1 MKKCPQCKS
10 IYGDDTLSFCLQ
22 DGTPLSAAYDSEA
35 TLVLGADDS
44 TVQRTN
50 ANYNPEIPTE
60 TRFGES
66 RQTESSIRELPPNKT
81 SPHLI
86 YAGAGLIAVL
96 AIVGGMVWLNVSS
109 RSTENLSPTGTPS
122 PKNVNIAST
131 TTTPAPTPR
140 NKDVSVDPRLP
151 WTNTGIY
158 VEQGEQ
164 IRITERGSI
173 VWDPDLPAVSPD
185 GTFPASNVQSP
196 SDFPLPSAGCGS
208 LVMRIGTT
216 KYAVGSKSTVVAR
229 ESGTIEFIVNDRLQS
244 LSNNAGN
251 FDASIEIGGTQQTAV
266 PKRDDRIPTTRE
278 LQDTLLKEAQ
288 RIEDEAK
295 RR

>member
-1 MKKCPQCKS
+1 MKKCPQYKS
-10 IYGDDTLSFCLQ
+10 TYGDDTLSFCLQ
-22 DGTPLSAAYDSEA
+22 DGTALSSPYDSEA
-35 TLVLGADDS
+35 TLVLGAEDS

-66 RQTESSIRELPPNKT
+66 RQTASSIHGLSPNKT

-96 AIVGGMVWLNVSS
+96 AIVGGMVWLNMSS
-109 RSTENLSPTGTPS
+109 RTTESLSSNGTKSPTNA
-122 PKNVNIAST
+122 NVAVT
-131 TTTPAPTPR
+131 TKTPAPTPR
-140 NKDVSVDPRLP
+140 IKDVSVDPRLP

-164 IRITERGSI
+164 IRITARGSV
-173 VWDPDLPAVSPD
+173 VWDADLPAVSPD

-208 LVMRIGTT
+208 LVMRIGST
-216 KYAVGSKSTVVAR
+216 KYAVGSKSTVVAS
-229 ESGTIEFIVNDRLQS
+229 ESGTIEFIVNDRLHS

-251 FDASIEIGGTQQTAV
+251 FDANIEIGGMQQTAV
-266 PKRDDRIPTTRE
+266 PKRDERIPTTRE